1 MDVNLSDFIELC
13 DNVSPAI
20 SADMHLQEQYESLKI
35 KSKSNSFSASKIT
48 DILSD
53 NIKKYLSADTE
64 EYITYYE
71 IDKLKKA
78 LIYKEIIEQ
87 KNYKQYIDILVLLN
101 AVVGS
106 NVNKFIPLDD
116 PRWTDVILNIKNYL
130 SVSRSL
136 VENNIVHHSKEIDRA
151 KCALSLRTHGAKV
164 YVDNTY
170 LMIDNLDGVYKF
182 LTKNIKKIGGIRF
195 IEGILSQLKYVKEFD
210 RYIIPKQ
217 GNKPML
223 QDIQLE
229 KPYNYLIN
237 LGFRYVKEEGTI
249 YPNINKDFQE
259 VINVATSMCFALYPV
274 QPYSIWEDIFHRNRT
289 PIQFFKDLILKESIF
304 NLPQTSSSYT
314 KEVCHYIISKLSESI
329 NSTSLP
335 FSLNDY
341 LQVLDFVLSH
351 AQYNKFVFFFRYEVR
366 LTVKEESLDKIFDA
380 ISQDCDS
387 LNTGYLTPLD
397 SEQIT
402 YWIKPLIRCRGG
414 KFAIIPKTIGSW
426 GFYEAFM
433 IALRPLCKNIDS
445 TVGSIIENFIKYK
458 LDEHNISSSC
468 GKYTS
473 LQEEGECDTVIE
485 SKDGIVL
492 IESKKKS
499 LTRKSKSGEDFQI
512 IIDIA
517 NSVLDSQLQC
527 MRTESILKSEGY
539 IDLNDGKISSRLNW
553 NQRTIEN
560 VTLTFTN
567 FGAIQDR
574 EMTKQTLYE
583 LCKHYFTVSFDNTEL
598 DKKTLNDI
606 TKKLDKLK
614 EKQNQLIK
622 YYTSLGDNHPFF
634 NSWFLNL
641 EQFIFVIN
649 LSNSNDDFYEKLKDW
664 KYVTFGCQDFYLEYY
679 IKHLRT

>member
-1 MDVNLSDFIELC
+1 
-13 DNVSPAI
+13 
-20 SADMHLQEQYESLKI
+20 
-35 KSKSNSFSASKIT
+35 
-48 DILSD
+48 
-53 NIKKYLSADTE
+53 
-64 EYITYYE
+64 
-71 IDKLKKA
+71 
-78 LIYKEIIEQ
+78 
-87 KNYKQYIDILVLLN
+87 
-101 AVVGS
+101 
-106 NVNKFIPLDD
+106 
-116 PRWTDVILNIKNYL
+116 
-130 SVSRSL
+130 
-136 VENNIVHHSKEIDRA
+136 
-151 KCALSLRTHGAKV
+151 
-164 YVDNTY
+164 
-170 LMIDNLDGVYKF
+170 
-182 LTKNIKKIGGIRF
+182 
-195 IEGILSQLKYVKEFD
+195 
-210 RYIIPKQ
+210 
-217 GNKPML
+217 
-223 QDIQLE
+223 
-229 KPYNYLIN
+229 
-237 LGFRYVKEEGTI
+237 
-249 YPNINKDFQE
+249 
-259 VINVATSMCFALYPV
+259 
-274 QPYSIWEDIFHRNRT
+274 
-289 PIQFFKDLILKESIF
+289 
-304 NLPQTSSSYT
+304 
-314 KEVCHYIISKLSESI
+314 
-329 NSTSLP
+329 
-335 FSLNDY
+335 
-341 LQVLDFVLSH
+341 
-351 AQYNKFVFFFRYEVR
+351 
-366 LTVKEESLDKIFDA
+366 
-380 ISQDCDS
+380 
-387 LNTGYLTPLD
+387 
-397 SEQIT
+397 
-402 YWIKPLIRCRGG
+402 
-414 KFAIIPKTIGSW
+414 
-426 GFYEAFM
+426 M

>member
-1 MDVNLSDFIELC
+1 MDVNLSDFIKLC
-13 DNVSPAI
+13 DNVSPTI
-20 SADMHLQEQYESLKI
+20 SADMHLQGQYEALKI
-35 KSKSNSFSASKIT
+35 KSKSNSFFASQIT
-48 DILSD
+48 DTLSD
-53 NIKKYLSADTE
+53 NIKKYLSTDTA

-106 NVNKFIPLDD
+106 NINKFIPLDD
-116 PRWTDVILNIKNYL
+116 LRWTDVILNIKNYL
-130 SVSRSL
+130 AVSKSL
-136 VENNIVHHSKEIDRA
+136 VENNIGYHSKEIDRA
-151 KCALSLRTHGAKV
+151 KCALSLRTYGAKV
-164 YVDNTY
+164 YVDNTS
-170 LMIDNLDGVYKF
+170 LIIENLDSVYKY
-182 LTKNIKKIGGIRF
+182 LTKKIKKIGGARF

-217 GNKPML
+217 GNQLML

-237 LGFRYVKEEGTI
+237 LGFRYVKEEGAI
-249 YPNINKDFQE
+249 YPRINKDFQE
-259 VINVATSMCFALYPV
+259 IIHVATTMCFVLYPV
-274 QPYSIWEDIFHRNRT
+274 QPYSIWEDIFHRDRT

-314 KEVCHYIISKLSESI
+314 KEVCHYIINRLSESI

-335 FSLNDY
+335 FSLTDY
-341 LQVLDFVLSH
+341 LQVLDFVLFH
-351 AQYNKFVFFFRYEVR
+351 AQYNKFVSFFRYEMR
-366 LTVKEESLDKIFDA
+366 LNIKKESLDKIFDV

-387 LNTGYLTPLD
+387 LNIEYLNPLD
-397 SEQIT
+397 SKQIT
-402 YWIKPLIRCRGG
+402 YWIKPLIKCRGG

-426 GFYEAFM
+426 GFYEALM

-458 LDEHNISSSC
+458 LDEHNISSSW
-468 GKYTS
+468 GKYMAS
-473 LQEEGECDTVIE
+473 QGEGECDIVIE
-485 SKDGIVL
+485 STSGIVL

-499 LTRKSKSGEDFQI
+499 LTRKSKSGEEFQI
-512 IIDIA
+512 IIDLS
-517 NSVLDSQLQC
+517 NSILDSQLQC

-539 IDLNDGKISSRLNW
+539 IDLNGGKISSRLNW

-574 EMTKQTLYE
+574 EMTKQILYE
-583 LCKHYFTVSFDNTEL
+583 LCKYYFTVSFDNTEL
-598 DKKTLNDI
+598 DKKMLNDI
-606 TKKLDKLK
+606 TKKFDKLK

-622 YYTSLGDNHPFF
+622 YYTSSGDNHPFLIAG
-634 NSWFLNL
+634 S
-641 EQFIFVIN
+641 
-649 LSNSNDDFYEKLKDW
+649 
-664 KYVTFGCQDFYLEYY
+664 
-679 IKHLRT
+679 

>member
-1 MDVNLSDFIELC
+1 MDVNLSDFIKLC
-13 DNVSPAI
+13 DNVSPTI
-20 SADMHLQEQYESLKI
+20 SADMHLQGQYEALKI
-35 KSKSNSFSASKIT
+35 KSKSNSFFASQIT
-48 DILSD
+48 DTLSD
-53 NIKKYLSADTE
+53 NIKKYLSTDTA

-106 NVNKFIPLDD
+106 NINKFIPLDD
-116 PRWTDVILNIKNYL
+116 LRWTDVILNIKNYL
-130 SVSRSL
+130 AVSKSL
-136 VENNIVHHSKEIDRA
+136 VENNIGYHSKEIDRA
-151 KCALSLRTHGAKV
+151 KCALSLRTYGAKV
-164 YVDNTY
+164 YVDNTS
-170 LMIDNLDGVYKF
+170 LIIENLDSVYKY
-182 LTKNIKKIGGIRF
+182 LTKKIKKIGGARF

-217 GNKPML
+217 GNQLML

-237 LGFRYVKEEGTI
+237 LGFRYVKEEGAI
-249 YPNINKDFQE
+249 YPRINKDFQE
-259 VINVATSMCFALYPV
+259 IIHVATTMCFVLYPV
-274 QPYSIWEDIFHRNRT
+274 QPYSIWEDIFHRDRT

-314 KEVCHYIISKLSESI
+314 KEVCHYIINRLSESI

-335 FSLNDY
+335 FSLTDY
-341 LQVLDFVLSH
+341 LQVLDFVLFH
-351 AQYNKFVFFFRYEVR
+351 AQYNKFVSFFRYEMR
-366 LTVKEESLDKIFDA
+366 LNIKKESLDKIFDV

-387 LNTGYLTPLD
+387 LNIEYLNPLD
-397 SEQIT
+397 SKQIT
-402 YWIKPLIRCRGG
+402 YWIKPLIKCRGG

-426 GFYEAFM
+426 GFYEALM

-458 LDEHNISSSC
+458 LDEHNISSSW
-468 GKYTS
+468 GKYMAS
-473 LQEEGECDTVIE
+473 QGEGECDIVIE
-485 SKDGIVL
+485 STSGIVL

-499 LTRKSKSGEDFQI
+499 LTRKSKSGEEFQI
-512 IIDIA
+512 IIDLS
-517 NSVLDSQLQC
+517 NSILDSQLQC

-539 IDLNDGKISSRLNW
+539 IDLNGGKISSRLNW

-574 EMTKQTLYE
+574 EMTKQILYE
-583 LCKHYFTVSFDNTEL
+583 LCKYYFTVSFDNTEL
-598 DKKTLNDI
+598 DKKMLNDI
-606 TKKLDKLK
+606 TKKFDKLK

-622 YYTSLGDNHPFF
+622 YYTSSGDNHPFF

-641 EQFIFVIN
+641 EQLMFVIN
-649 LSNSNDDFYEKLKDW
+649 LSNSNDDFYERLKVW
-664 KYVTFGCQDFYLEYY
+664 KYVTCGCLDFYLEYY
-679 IKHLRT
+679 IKHLMT